1 VRPTILLP
9 LFFLLGTAGPAV
21 SQAAPRAAG
30 WRGCQ
35 RDTLPPLLDPTTSH
49 QGSKAVILTA
59 STDRDFGCFL
69 QAFPAAPYRGQKLR
83 LSGWLRA
90 SHSGASLAGL
100 WMRVDGSKDGTPF
113 DNMDGRPIA
122 SGTDWVRVQIT
133 LPVPA
138 DAATVF
144 IGGLL
149 RGPGSLWVDD
159 LALEIVAGSE
169 QTTGSV
175 LTGGPDIPPRLVL
188 PRPTNLSFE
197 DQQ

>member
-9 LFFLLGTAGPAV
+9 ALFLLGTAGPAM
-21 SQAAPRAAG
+21 SQVATRATG

-35 RDTLPPLLDPTTSH
+35 RDTLPPLLDLTTSH
-49 QGSKAVILTA
+49 QGSKAVILAA
-59 STDRDFGCFL
+59 STDKDFGCFL
-69 QAFPAAPYRGQKLR
+69 QAFPAAPVRGHKLR

-90 SHSGASLAGL
+90 SHSGTSLAGL

-113 DNMDGRPIA
+113 DNMDGRPVA
-122 SGTDWVRVQIT
+122 SGTDWVQVQII
-133 LPVPA
+133 LAVPA

-159 LALEIVAGSE
+159 LALQIVADSE
-169 QTTGSV
+169 PTTGS
-175 LTGGPDIPPRLVL
+175 LLAAGPDIPPRLVL
-188 PRPTNLSFE
+188 PQPTNLSFE
-197 DQQ
+197 D